1 MLKWLSKLA
10 GNSNE
15 AELQRFQP
23 VVDAINGLEPEFE
36 HLPDQQL
43 KAKTEEFRA
52 RLEDGESLDFLLP
65 EAFALVREAAKRTLG
80 QRHFDVQ
87 LMGGMALHAGK
98 IAEMKT
104 GEGKTLVSTL
114 AAYLNA
120 LDGGGVHLV
129 TVNDYLARRDCQWMG
144 PIYHMLGLTVSCLQ
158 HETAYQFSP
167 GSEGGPFEDLLTI
180 ERRDAYA
187 TDITYGTNNEFG
199 FDYLRDNMAG
209 DLARTVQGNLNYA
222 IVDEVDNILIDE
234 ARTPLI
240 ISGQADEST
249 KLYSTFAQLAPRL
262 KRESDY
268 TIDEQHKSVALT
280 PVGYAKV
287 EKSLN
292 IDNLYDPQYYAL
304 THYLDNALKALVF
317 FERDRDYVVR
327 DGEAVIVDEFTGR
340 MMPGRRYSDGL
351 HQAIEAKEKLEIRRE
366 SVTLATI
373 TLQNYFRLYEK
384 LSGMTGT
391 AVTEAEEFYK
401 IYQLDVVMI
410 PTHKEM
416 VRDDMPDLIFKSEK
430 GKFDALVSDLKE
442 LNESGKPVLV
452 GTTSVEKSERL
463 SERLMKK
470 GIRHEVLNAKHH
482 EREAGIVSQA
492 GRIGAVTVATNM
504 AGRGTDIILGGNPE
518 GRDETEWEEEH
529 RKVVEMG
536 GLHIIGTDRHESRRI
551 DNQLR
556 GRAGRQG
563 DPGSSRF
570 YISVEDDLMRRFG
583 GDKIKTVMGWAGMD
597 ESTPMEHSWIT
608 KSVEN
613 AQKKVEGINFDI
625 RKRLV
630 EYDDVANNHRDMIYG
645 QRHRVLEGSDVG
657 AGIWSMVEA
666 EITETIYRYLRDEHG
681 DEWDMEGL
689 LTALERLF
697 RLPPDASPE
706 HLGQMH
712 RDEVVEFFMEHAD
725 KQYKSIAEKVGEE
738 GMRSVER
745 YVMLRT
751 IDTHWRDHL
760 TAMENSRQS
769 IGLEAYGQRDPL
781 VSYKRRSH
789 LMFEELTARI
799 RMGIV
804 RTLFHLDIKDRPR
817 TQSPSAP
824 LVGADSNGASQ
835 PNGSGAGQANAGGAR
850 RARSRDKAKAAVGKV
865 GRNAPCPCGSGLKYK
880 RCHGAG

>member
-1 MLKWLSKLA
+1 MV
-10 GNSNE
+10 E
-15 AELQRFQP
+15 
-23 VVDAINGLEPEFE
+23 AINGLEPEFE
-36 HLPDQQL
+36 RLADPEL

-52 RLEDGESLDFLLP
+52 RLEEGESLDFLLP

-87 LMGGMALHAGK
+87 LMGGMTLHAGK

-114 AAYLNA
+114 AAYLNG
-120 LDGGGVHLV
+120 LVGKGVHMV

-144 PIYHMLGLTVSCLQ
+144 PIYHMLGLRVSCLQ
-158 HETAYQFSP
+158 HETAFQFAP
-167 GSEGGPFEDLLTI
+167 GAEDGPFEDLAPLA
-180 ERRDAYA
+180 RRDAYA

-199 FDYLRDNMAG
+199 FDYLRDNMVT
-209 DLARTVQGNLNYA
+209 DLSRTVQGDLNYA

-262 KRESDY
+262 IREKDY

-280 PVGYAKV
+280 AVGYGKV

-304 THYLDNALKALVF
+304 THYLDNALKAHVF

-327 DGEAVIVDEFTGR
+327 EGEATIVDEFTGR
-340 MMPGRRYSDGL
+340 LMPGRRYSDGL

-401 IYQLDVVMI
+401 IYQLDVVVI
-410 PTHKEM
+410 PTHMEM

-430 GKFDALVSDLKE
+430 GKFDALVADLKE
-442 LNESGKPVLV
+442 LNESGRPALV

-463 SERLMKK
+463 SEKLMKS

-482 EREAGIVSQA
+482 ESEAGIISQA

-518 GRDETEWEEEH
+518 GRDEEKWEEEH

-583 GDKIKTVMGWAGMD
+583 GDKIKAVMGWAGME

-608 KSVEN
+608 RSVEN
-613 AQKKVEGINFDI
+613 AQKKVEGTNFDI

-645 QRHRVLEGSDVG
+645 QRHKVLEGSDVG
-657 AGIWSMVEA
+657 TAIRSMVEA
-666 EITETIYRYLRDEHG
+666 EITETVYGRLRDDHG
-681 DEWDMEGL
+681 DEWDVDGL
-689 LTALERLF
+689 LGAMEKL
-697 RLPPDASPE
+697 LPLPAGVNAE

-712 RDEVVEFFMEHAD
+712 RDEVVNLFMEHAD
-725 KQYKSIAEKVGEE
+725 KLYKNLSDKLGEQ

-745 YVMLRT
+745 HVMLRT
-751 IDTHWRDHL
+751 IDTHWMDHL

-781 VSYKRRSH
+781 VAYKRRSH
-789 LMFEELTARI
+789 MMFEELTARI
-799 RMGIV
+799 RSGIV
-804 RTLFHLDIKDRPR
+804 RTLFRLDIKQRAALKAP
-817 TQSPSAP
+817 PSAANGS
-824 LVGADSNGASQ
+824 VRSQANGAAASS
-835 PNGSGAGQANAGGAR
+835 PAGTRSSGET
-850 RARSRDKAKAAVGKV
+850 RDKARAVVGKV
-865 GRNAPCPCGSGLKYK
+865 GRNEPCPCGSGRKYK
-880 RCHGAG
+880 RCHGG

>member
-15 AELQRFQP
+15 AELERFQP
-23 VVDAINGLEPEFE
+23 VVDAINGLEPEYE
-36 HLPDQQL
+36 RLQDDQL
-43 KAKTEEFRA
+43 KSKTDEFRA
-52 RLEDGESLDFLLP
+52 RLSEGEALDFLLP

-114 AAYLNA
+114 AAYLNG
-120 LDGGGVHLV
+120 LEGKGVHLV

-144 PIYHMLGLTVSCLQ
+144 PIFHLLGLTVSCLQ
-158 HETAYQFSP
+158 HDAAFQFAP
-167 GSEGGPFEDLLTI
+167 GAEDGPFEDLIPLS
-180 ERRDAYA
+180 RRDAYA

-209 DLARTVQGNLNYA
+209 DLSRTVQGELNYA

-240 ISGQADEST
+240 ISGQAEEST
-249 KLYSTFAQLAPRL
+249 KLYSTFALLAARL
-262 KRESDY
+262 KRDTDY
-268 TIDEQHKSVALT
+268 TIDEQHKTVALT
-280 PVGYAKV
+280 TIGHAKV
-287 EKSLN
+287 EQSLN
-292 IDNLYDPQYYAL
+292 IDNLYDPQHYAL
-304 THYLDNALKALVF
+304 THYMDNALKAVVF
-317 FERDRDYVVR
+317 FERDKDYVVK
-327 DGEAVIVDEFTGR
+327 DGEATIVDEFTGR
-340 MMPGRRYSDGL
+340 LMPGRRYSDGL

-401 IYQLDVVMI
+401 IYSLDVVMI
-410 PTHKEM
+410 PTHREM
-416 VRDDMPDLIFKSEK
+416 IREDTPDLIFQTEK
-430 GKFDALVSDLKE
+430 GKFEALVSDLKE
-442 LNESGKPVLV
+442 INESGRPVLV
-452 GTTSVEKSERL
+452 GTTSVEKSENL
-463 SERLMKK
+463 SQKLMKS
-470 GIRHEVLNAKHH
+470 GVRHEVLNAKHH
-482 EREAGIVSQA
+482 EREAGIISQA

-504 AGRGTDIILGGNPE
+504 AGRGTDIILGGTPE
-518 GRDETEWEEEH
+518 GRDEKEWEEEH
-529 RKVVEMG
+529 GKVVEMG

-645 QRHRVLEGSDVG
+645 QRHKVLGGSDVG
-657 AGIWSMVEA
+657 ASVWTMVEE
-666 EITETIYRYLRDEHG
+666 EISSTVYRYLRDEHG
-681 DEWDMEGL
+681 DEWDLEGL
-689 LTALERLF
+689 LVAMEKLF
-697 RLPPDASPE
+697 PLPAEADAE
-706 HLGQMH
+706 HLRQLH
-712 RDEVVEFFMEHAD
+712 RDEVVGVFMDHAE
-725 KQYKSIAEKVGEE
+725 KRHKSITDKLGEE
-738 GMRSVER
+738 GMRAVER
-745 YVMLRT
+745 HVMLRT
-751 IDTHWRDHL
+751 IDTHWMDHL

-769 IGLEAYGQRDPL
+769 SGLEAFGQRDPL
-781 VSYKRRSH
+781 VAYKRRSH
-789 LMFEELTARI
+789 QMFEDLTSRI
-799 RMGIV
+799 RTGIV
-804 RTLFHLDIKDRPR
+804 RTLFHLDIKPRDRL
-817 TQSPSAP
+817 QAAAAQPSA
-824 LVGADSNGASQ
+824 VNGNSRAQANGATTR
-835 PNGSGAGQANAGGAR
+835 QAAAGGR
-850 RARSRDKAKAAVGKV
+850 GQVRSRDKARAVVGKV
-865 GRNAPCPCGSGLKYK
+865 GRNNPCPCGSGKKYK
-880 RCHGAG
+880 RCHGS

>member
-10 GNSNE
+10 GDSNE
-15 AELQRFQP
+15 ADLRRFQP
-23 VVDAINGLEPEFE
+23 VVEAINGLEPELE
-36 HLPDQQL
+36 GLQDHQL

-52 RLEDGESLDFLLP
+52 RLGEGESLDFLLP

-120 LDGGGVHLV
+120 LDGRGVHVV

-144 PIYHMLGLTVSCLQ
+144 PIYHLLGLTVCSLQ
-158 HETAYQFSP
+158 HESSYQFEP
-167 GSEGGPFEDLLTI
+167 GSGEGVYESLVSVG
-180 ERRDAYA
+180 RRVAYGA
-187 TDITYGTNNEFG
+187 DITYGTNNEFG

-209 DLARTVQGNLNYA
+209 DLSRTVQRERAYA

-249 KLYSTFAQLAPRL
+249 KLYTTFAQLAPRL

-268 TIDEQHKSVALT
+268 TIDEQHKTVALT

-287 EKSLN
+287 ERSLN
-292 IDNLYDPQYYAL
+292 IDNLYDPKYYAL
-304 THYLDNALKALVF
+304 THYLDNALKAHVF
-317 FERDRDYVVR
+317 FVRDKDYVVR
-327 DGEAVIVDEFTGR
+327 DGEATIVDEFTGR

-366 SVTLATI
+366 SVTLASI

-391 AVTEAEEFYK
+391 AITEAEEFYK
-401 IYQLDVVMI
+401 IYKLDVVVI

-416 VRDDMPDLIFKSEK
+416 IRDDMPDLIFKSEK
-430 GKFDALVSDLKE
+430 GKFDALVSDLKD
-442 LNESGKPVLV
+442 LNESGRPVLV
-452 GTTSVEKSERL
+452 GTTSVEKSESL
-463 SERLMKK
+463 SQKLLRS

-492 GRIGAVTVATNM
+492 GRTGAVTVATNM

-518 GRDETEWEEEH
+518 GRNEEEWEEEH

-570 YISVEDDLMRRFG
+570 YISVEDEVMRRFG
-583 GDKIKTVMGWAGMD
+583 GDKIKTVMGWAGLD
-597 ESTPMEHSWIT
+597 DSTPMEHSWIT

-630 EYDDVANNHRDMIYG
+630 EYDDVANNQRDVIYE
-645 QRHRVLEGSDVG
+645 QRRKVLEGEDVNEVIRG
-657 AGIWSMVEA
+657 MVEA
-666 EITETIYRYLRDEHG
+666 EITETVYRHLKDEHG
-681 DEWDMEGL
+681 DEWDLEGL
-689 LTALERLF
+689 LPSMELL
-697 RLPPDASPE
+697 LPLPRDADIE
-706 HLGQMH
+706 QLGQLH
-712 RDEVVEFFMEHAD
+712 RDEVVAFFLENSDKRYKEIAD
-725 KQYKSIAEKVGEE
+725 KLGER
-738 GMRSVER
+738 GMRALER
-745 YVMLRT
+745 HVMLRT
-751 IDTHWRDHL
+751 IDTHWMDHL

-781 VSYKRRSH
+781 VAYKRRSH

-799 RMGIV
+799 RVGIV
-804 RTLFHLDIKDRPR
+804 RTLFRVDVRER
-817 TQSPSAP
+817 VRAQAAAAP
-824 LVGADSNGASQ
+824 ATTSNGQGQANGASASA
-835 PNGSGAGQANAGGAR
+835 SGAGAR
-850 RARSRDKAKAAVGKV
+850 GKVRSRDKAKAMVGKV
-865 GRNAPCPCGSGLKYK
+865 GRNTPCPCGSGRKYK
-880 RCHGAG
+880 RCHGA

>member
-1 MLKWLSKLA
+1 MLNWLSKLA

-36 HLPDQQL
+36 RLQDDQL
-43 KAKTEEFRA
+43 KAKTDEFRA
-52 RLEDGESLDFLLP
+52 RLGEGESLDFLLP

-87 LMGGMALHAGK
+87 LMGGMTLHAGK

-114 AAYLNA
+114 AAYLNG
-120 LDGGGVHLV
+120 LPGESVHLI

-144 PIYHMLGLTVSCLQ
+144 PIFHFLGLTVSCLQ
-158 HETAYQFSP
+158 HEASFQFAP
-167 GSEGGPFEDLLTI
+167 GAEDGPFEDLIPLT
-180 ERRDAYA
+180 RRDAYA

-209 DLARTVQGNLNYA
+209 DLSRTVQGDLNYA
-222 IVDEVDNILIDE
+222 IVDEVDNILVDE

-240 ISGQADEST
+240 ISGQAEEST
-249 KLYSTFAQLAPRL
+249 KLYSTFAQLAARL
-262 KRESDY
+262 TRDTDY
-268 TIDEQHKSVALT
+268 TIDEQHKSVALNA
-280 PVGYAKV
+280 VGYAKV

-292 IDNLYDPQYYAL
+292 IDNLFNPEHYAL
-304 THYLDNALKALVF
+304 THYMDNALKARVF
-317 FERDRDYVVR
+317 FERDKDYVVK
-327 DGEAVIVDEFTGR
+327 DGEATIVDEFTGR
-340 MMPGRRYSDGL
+340 LMPGRRYSDGL

-391 AVTEAEEFYK
+391 AVTEAEEFDK
-401 IYQLDVVMI
+401 IYKLDVVMI
-410 PTHKEM
+410 PTHQEM
-416 VRDDMPDLIFKSEK
+416 VREDKPDLIFRSEK
-430 GKFDALVSDLKE
+430 GKFDALIGDLKE
-442 LNESGKPVLV
+442 LSESGRPVLV

-463 SERLMKK
+463 SEKLMRT
-470 GIRHEVLNAKHH
+470 GVRHEVLNAKHH
-482 EREAGIVSQA
+482 EREAGIISQA
-492 GRIGAVTVATNM
+492 GRIGGVTVATNM

-518 GRDETEWEEEH
+518 GRDEKEWEEEH

-583 GDKIKTVMGWAGMD
+583 GDKIKTVMEWARMD
-597 ESTPMEHSWIT
+597 ESTPMEHSWIS

-630 EYDDVANNHRDMIYG
+630 DYDDVANNHRDMIYG
-645 QRHRVLEGSDVG
+645 QRRKVLEGSDVD
-657 AGIWSMVEA
+657 ASIHSLVEA
-666 EITETIYRYLRDEHG
+666 EITETVHRYLRDEHG
-681 DEWDMEGL
+681 DAWDLEGL
-689 LTALERLF
+689 LTSMERLF
-697 RLPPDASPE
+697 PLPAEADAE
-706 HLGQMH
+706 HLGQLH
-712 RDEVVEFFMEHAD
+712 RDEVTAFFMEHLDKRYQNIAD
-725 KQYKSIAEKVGEE
+725 KLGEQ
-738 GMRSVER
+738 GARAVER
-745 YVMLRT
+745 HVMLRT
-751 IDTHWRDHL
+751 IDTHWMDHL

-769 IGLEAYGQRDPL
+769 SGLEAFGQRDPL
-781 VSYKRRSH
+781 VAYKRRSH
-789 LMFEELTARI
+789 EMFEDLTTRI
-799 RMGIV
+799 RSGIV
-804 RTLFHLDIKDRPR
+804 RTLFHLDIKPRDRLQAATAP
-817 TQSPSAP
+817 PSATNGNGRAQP
-824 LVGADSNGASQ
+824 NGASARQ
-835 PNGSGAGQANAGGAR
+835 PTVGGR
-850 RARSRDKAKAAVGKV
+850 GPVRSRDKARAAVGKV
-865 GRNAPCPCGSGLKYK
+865 GRNNPCPCGSGRKYK
-880 RCHGAG
+880 RCHGS